1 MRSSFRVPDPIPR
14 RPLATHTMS
23 DAAASTPRTRLLLVE
38 DDRFLRKAAE
48 VVLRRHGFEVLTAQD
63 GEAGLAVAR
72 AERPALILLD
82 LIMPRMQGFQVIEH
96 LKQDPEMADIPVIV
110 MSNLGQES
118 DVQRA
123 MDAGAVAYVVKSNVA
138 LNDLADRVRGVLA
151 AKQG

>member
-1 MRSSFRVPDPIPR
+1 
-14 RPLATHTMS
+14 MS
-23 DAAASTPRTRLLLVE
+23 DTAAAPPRTRLLLVE

-48 VVLRRHGFEVLTAQD
+48 VMLRRNGFEVLTAED

-82 LIMPRMQGFQVIEH
+82 LIMPRMQGFEVIEH
-96 LKQDPEMADIPVIV
+96 LKREPDTAAIPVIV

-138 LNDLADRVRGVLA
+138 LNDLADRVRDILA
-151 AKQG
+151 GRQG

>member
-1 MRSSFRVPDPIPR
+1 
-14 RPLATHTMS
+14 MS
-23 DAAASTPRTRLLLVE
+23 DVATPASTRLLLVE

-48 VVLRRHGFEVLTAQD
+48 VMLRRHGFEVLTAAD

-72 AERPALILLD
+72 ESRPALILLD

-96 LKQDPEMADIPVIV
+96 LKQDPETAGIPVIV

-138 LNDLADRVRGVLA
+138 LHDLADRVRAVLEGR
-151 AKQG
+151 KG

>member
-1 MRSSFRVPDPIPR
+1 MTEP
-14 RPLATHTMS
+14 
-23 DAAASTPRTRLLLVE
+23 AAPAPPTRLLLVE

-48 VVLRRHGFEVLTAQD
+48 VMLRRNGFEVLTAQD

-96 LKQDPEMADIPVIV
+96 LKQDPATAGIPVIV

-123 MDAGAVAYVVKSNVA
+123 MEAGALAYVVKSNVA
-138 LNDLADRVRGVLA
+138 LNELADRVRAVLA
-151 AKQG
+151 GRQG

>member
-1 MRSSFRVPDPIPR
+1 
-14 RPLATHTMS
+14 MS
-23 DAAASTPRTRLLLVE
+23 DAAAPPRTRLLLVE

-48 VVLRRHGFEVLTAQD
+48 VMLRKHGFEVLTAPD

-82 LIMPRMQGFQVIEH
+82 LIMPKMQGFQVIER
-96 LKQDPEMADIPVIV
+96 LKQDPDTAAIPVIV
-110 MSNLGQES
+110 MSNLGQET

-138 LNDLADRVRGVLA
+138 LNDLADRVRAVLDGTQA
-151 AKQG
+151 